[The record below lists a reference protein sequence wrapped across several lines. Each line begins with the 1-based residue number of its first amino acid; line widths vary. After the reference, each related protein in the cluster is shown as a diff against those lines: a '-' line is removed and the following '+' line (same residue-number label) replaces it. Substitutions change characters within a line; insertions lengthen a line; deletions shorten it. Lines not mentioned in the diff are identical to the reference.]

1 MEITEKKHSQGDER
15 FADHEHTQANAP
27 THNYYTTPG
36 SLCPVL
42 GAKGGEN
49 ESNKQRSTN

>member
-1 MEITEKKHSQGDER
+1 MEVNEKKHPQGGESLP
-15 FADHEHTQANAP
+15 TTSNQANAP
-27 THNYYTTPG
+27 RHNYYTTPG

-42 GAKGGEN
+42 GAKGGGN